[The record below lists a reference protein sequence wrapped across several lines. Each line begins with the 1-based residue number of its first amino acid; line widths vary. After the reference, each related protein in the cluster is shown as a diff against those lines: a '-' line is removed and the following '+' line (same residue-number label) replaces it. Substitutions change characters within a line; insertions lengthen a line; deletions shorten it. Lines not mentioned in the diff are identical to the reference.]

1 MKNWLLVLLILGLTG
16 CSYRLFSLGS
26 APVNNQWKK
35 NGVHI
40 QGKDFRICQNK
51 MENVMTERDKYL
63 ENKKYGDLTPEEIKE
78 WDVSIDRLD
87 KIFNE
92 CAYELGY
99 RFKPDLGWCWEGS
112 FNMRMCDK
120 YKKYRN

>member
-1 MKNWLLVLLILGLTG
+1 MKNWLLIFLIVGLTG
-16 CSYRLFSLGS
+16 CRLIFVGPEPLGH
-26 APVNNQWKK
+26 QWKK
-35 NGVHI
+35 DGVYL
-40 QGKDFRICQNK
+40 QGKNFRKCYDRA
-51 MENVMTERDKYL
+51 ENAMTEREKYL
-63 ENKKYGDLTPEEIKE
+63 DNAYSERELTPEEMKE
-78 WDVSIDRLD
+78 WDLAMDRFS
-87 KIFNE
+87 KIHYG

>member
-1 MKNWLLVLLILGLTG
+1 MKNWLLGYLILGLVG
-16 CSYRLFSLGS
+16 CKAMFVGS
-26 APVNNQWKK
+26 SPVINQWKK
-35 NGVHI
+35 NGIHI
-40 QGKDFRICQNK
+40 QGRDFRICEDRTNK
-51 MENVMTERDKYL
+51 SMSEREKYL
-63 ENKKYGDLTPEEIKE
+63 KNKNYSELTPEEIDE
-78 WDVSIDRLD
+78 RSLSLSRLD
-87 KIFNE
+87 LIYYG

>member
-35 NGVHI
+35 NRVHI
-40 QGKDFRICQNK
+40 QGKDFRVCQDKKDNAK
-51 MENVMTERDKYL
+51 TERELYL
-63 ENKKYGDLTPEEIKE
+63 QNAYSERELTPEEMKE
-78 WDVSIDRLD
+78 WDLAIDRFS
-87 KIFNE
+87 KIYYG
-92 CAYELGY
+92 CALGY